1 MLQTRESWKGA
12 YHWLWW
18 SLWLA
23 QIFVITVY
31 NRIEANEAEAIRQ
44 ANQNLSIIL
53 PAVLIKAI
61 ENKIKRGRLI
71 IHSSFISFKSEY
83 L

>member
-1 MLQTRESWKGA
+1 MLKVRESWKGT

-23 QIFVITVY
+23 QIFVLTIY

-44 ANQNLSIIL
+44 ANQNLNIIL
-53 PAVLIKAI
+53 PDILIKAI
-61 ENKIKRGRLI
+61 ENKIKRGRFLI
-71 IHSSFISFKSEY
+71 HQS
-83 L
+83 